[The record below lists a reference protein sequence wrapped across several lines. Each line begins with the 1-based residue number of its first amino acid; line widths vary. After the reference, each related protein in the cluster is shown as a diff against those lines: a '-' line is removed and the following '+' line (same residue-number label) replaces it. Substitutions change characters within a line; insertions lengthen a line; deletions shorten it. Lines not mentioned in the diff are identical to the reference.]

1 MFRSDDTPHGEV
13 ERPSFKCTQCEDN
26 AAEILRKDGELAS
39 LRKEI
44 EALKAEL
51 RSRDFVATL

>member
-1 MFRSDDTPHGEV
+1 MYRPESTPPGEV
-13 ERPSFKCTQCEDN
+13 EQPSLKCTKCEVN